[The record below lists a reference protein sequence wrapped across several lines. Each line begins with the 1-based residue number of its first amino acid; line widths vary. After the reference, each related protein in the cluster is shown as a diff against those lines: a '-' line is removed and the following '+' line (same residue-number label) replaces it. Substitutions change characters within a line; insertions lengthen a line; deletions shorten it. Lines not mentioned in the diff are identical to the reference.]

1 MAFLVVN
8 AKTHA
13 RATAETTH
21 AKENVLEANATARA
35 ASSPPYVRSRVA
47 RAMPD
52 DATITLGVVGCAA
65 GKAKTARQALLLV
78 SQTVGENAAAVRAMR
93 EELAEARLSARLLSE
108 LHMETKSPN
117 SLLLYAVTHDLADVA
132 RHALRVGANKDVTDD
147 KVDVDDQDD
156 YYHIDVDEVRAKN
169 TALIIAARRGS
180 IRCLRLLLEAGAN
193 RFRANRAGDTPLSA
207 AAQTGQ
213 GDCLR
218 ALIETK
224 SDDIRWDSAYAR
236 QESETLLLLAAES
249 GSAECVR
256 ILLEAGVF
264 KIRPFPWSEFNID
277 PLLGAV
283 KRGHVDCVQVL
294 LEALAEAASVTDQR
308 DQAKDA
314 VQTAALFASSRGK
327 TDCLRLLIKAGA
339 DPEQL
344 P

>member
-1 MAFLVVN
+1 M
-8 AKTHA
+8 
-13 RATAETTH
+13 
-21 AKENVLEANATARA
+21 
-35 ASSPPYVRSRVA
+35 
-47 RAMPD
+47 
-52 DATITLGVVGCAA
+52 
-65 GKAKTARQALLLV
+65 
-78 SQTVGENAAAVRAMR
+78 
-93 EELAEARLSARLLSE
+93 
-108 LHMETKSPN
+108 
-117 SLLLYAVTHDLADVA
+117 
-132 RHALRVGANKDVTDD
+132 TDD
-147 KVDVDDQDD
+147 KVGVDDQDD
-156 YYHIDVDEVRAKN
+156 YYHIDDDEVRAKD

-213 GDCLR
+213 GDCLW

-224 SDDIRWDSAYAR
+224 SDDIRWDSAYGR

-294 LEALAEAASVTDQR
+294 LEALAEAATATDQR

-314 VQTAALFASSRGK
+314 VQTAALIASSRGK
-327 TDCLRLLIKAGA
+327 TECLRLLIKAGA